1 VAQSGSSI
9 IEGIL
14 ISEVKIGEASTAPL
28 ATESAL
34 TALLEQ
40 SFPNTFDGRS
50 FFKQEPHNRIIAN
63 TPDRLIAQ
71 VGIDRRIINVGGNHI
86 KIVGVID
93 LCVAEDYRNRGIA
106 KALLR
111 AVENCSDDREF
122 VVLMADNQ
130 AVYTGSGFV
139 SLRPA
144 ITKWLAIED
153 VSSHSVMERDLSDCF
168 MYKSLQN
175 TKWPDGKIDLLGYL
189 F

>member
-1 VAQSGSSI
+1 M
-9 IEGIL
+9 
-14 ISEVKIGEASTAPL
+14 

-50 FFKQEPHNRIIAN
+50 FFKQEPHNRIVAC
-63 TPDRLIAQ
+63 TPDRLVAQ
-71 VGIDRRIINVGGNHI
+71 VGIDRRIINVEGNHI

-93 LCVAEDYRNRGIA
+93 LCVAENYRNKGIA

-111 AVENCSDDREF
+111 AVESCSDDREF

-130 AVYTGSGFV
+130 TIYTGSGYV
-139 SLRPA
+139 PLKPA
-144 ITKWLAIED
+144 LTKWLAIED
-153 VSSHSVMERDLSDCF
+153 LSSHSVMERDLSDCF
-168 MYKSLQN
+168 MYKSLRD